1 MLTTYKSIVT
11 ALTLLLTAPVE
22 YLGAFLIY
30 MTCSTT
36 IHSNSTL
43 TKPNPSFS
51 TCFNSLPNPPLI
63 TSGCIDIPYSNNVR
77 SLGVH
82 FISTFSMISHITNM
96 HKSIHYHLHC
106 LRTFCKSVPL
116 ENSIIITSSYILPNF
131 DYCNNL
137 LFNLPI
143 YNINKLQTLQNA
155 VARFVF

>member
-1 MLTTYKSIVT
+1 MLTTYKSILT
-11 ALTLLLTAPVE
+11 ALTPLLAAPIIISRCISDIHDWFNYNSLKLNSNNTE
-22 YLGAFLIY
+22 SIFLHLPL
-30 MTCSTT
+30 CSNT
-36 IHSNSTL
+36 
-43 TKPNPSFS
+43 
-51 TCFNSLPNPPLI
+51 LPNPLLI

-116 ENSIIITSSYILPNF
+116 EISIIIASSYILPNF

-143 YNINKLQTLQNA
+143 YKINKL
-155 VARFVF
+155 